1 MAAAA
6 QEQAFYDE
14 MAKSGDPEVPV
25 GADHLVEEIHMGL
38 LTAARGLNPDIT
50 DPSSGPPIPPG
61 AVAPFS
67 YLVPP
72 IERLPVL
79 RLNWPAEVKPPVSQF
94 ASYARDYGLSVIY
107 RGREY
112 VVADV
117 DTTKV
122 VELDALHPKIDDFAR
137 ENETWNR
144 DMFRLINELSSQVTV
159 DISKFPLP
167 DILQLRTE

>member
-1 MAAAA
+1 M
-6 QEQAFYDE
+6 
-14 MAKSGDPEVPV
+14 
-25 GADHLVEEIHMGL
+25 
-38 LTAARGLNPDIT
+38 
-50 DPSSGPPIPPG
+50 
-61 AVAPFS
+61 PFS

-79 RLNWPAEVKPPVSQF
+79 RLSWPADVNPSVGSS
-94 ASYARDYGLSVIY
+94 ASGARELGLAVNY
-107 RGREY
+107 RGKEY

-117 DTTKV
+117 DPAKV
-122 VELDALHPKIDDFAR
+122 VDIDPRHPSPTDFAR

-167 DILQLRTE
+167 EILQLRTD